1 MFKAATILFMY
12 LESPLHAG
20 SGTSL
25 GVVDLPIQR
34 EKHTGFPMVQASG
47 VKGAI
52 RAHAQDLVGRGDPP
66 ITREETNLVFGPEEA
81 ASEYASAVA
90 FTDAKLLLFPV
101 RSLAGVF
108 AWTTCPTV
116 LNRLRRELTLAGENG
131 FPDIPTP
138 EREQALVAEQPG
150 VLVDQSVVLE
160 EFTFT
165 AQKNQLVSAVG
176 KWLAI
181 QALPDAG
188 EYSFWADQLQKNL
201 VVLPDDAFR
210 DFVQLST
217 DVVARIR
224 MDPKRGTVD
233 SEHGGL
239 WYEECL
245 PPETVLWTLVMATDP
260 RRENGNGTV
269 RDAASVLAFVTD
281 RLFGQASRMQF
292 GGDETIGRGLVNVTS
307 LEVR

>member
-1 MFKAATILFMY
+1 MFKAAAILFMY
-12 LESPLHAG
+12 LETPLHAG

-52 RAHAQDLVGRGDPP
+52 RAHARDVLGNAARNE
-66 ITREETNLVFGPEEA
+66 INAVFGPEDN
-81 ASEYASAVA
+81 ASEYASAAA

-116 LNRLRRELTLAGENG
+116 LNRLRRELAVVNGDTL
-131 FPDIPTP
+131 PDIPIPGT
-138 EREQALVAEQPG
+138 EQALVTEQPG
-150 VLVDQSVVLE
+150 VLIDQSVVLE
-160 EFTFT
+160 EFTFA
-165 AQKNQLVSAVG
+165 AQRDAAVSVLS
-176 KWLAI
+176 KWLAN
-181 QALPDAG
+181 QALPDGG
-188 EYSFWADQLQKNL
+188 EYSFWAQQLEQNL
-201 VVLPDDAFR
+201 VVLPDNAFR

-224 MDPKRGTVD
+224 IDLDKGTAAP
-233 SEHGGL
+233 GGL

-245 PPETVLWTLVMATDP
+245 PPESVLWTLTMATDP
-260 RRENGNGTV
+260 RGSNGDSTV
-269 RDAASVLAFVTD
+269 QTAADVLHFVTD
-281 RLFGQASRMQF
+281 RIFGQAGRMQF
-292 GGDETIGRGLVNVTS
+292 GGDETIGRGLVNITG
-307 LEVR
+307 LEGQ

>member
-12 LESPLHAG
+12 LETPLHAG

-52 RAHAQDLVGRGDPP
+52 RAHARDVLGDAAKDE
-66 ITREETNLVFGPEEA
+66 INTVFGPDDSA
-81 ASEYASAVA
+81 GEYASALA
-90 FTDAKLLLFPV
+90 LTDARLLLFPV

-108 AWTTCPTV
+108 AWTTCPTM
-116 LNRLRRELTLAGENG
+116 LNRLRRELTVAGGPEL
-131 FPDIPTP
+131 PTVP
-138 EREQALVAEQPG
+138 QPRDDHALVPRQAG
-150 VLVDQSVVLE
+150 VVIDQSSVVLE
-160 EFTFT
+160 EFTFA
-165 AQKNQLVSAVG
+165 AQPEQSVTDLGAWMANHV
-176 KWLAI
+176 
-181 QALPDAG
+181 LPDTG
-188 EYSFWADQLQKNL
+188 EYIFWAEQVQQNL

-224 MDPKRGTVD
+224 IDPDKGTAAA
-233 SEHGGL
+233 GGL

-245 PPETVLWTLVMATDP
+245 PPESVLWTLAMATDP
-260 RRENGNGTV
+260 RSRNGGSTMQT
-269 RDAASVLAFVTD
+269 AAHVLDFMTD
-281 RLFGQASRMQF
+281 RLFGQVSRMQF

-307 LEVR
+307 LEGQ